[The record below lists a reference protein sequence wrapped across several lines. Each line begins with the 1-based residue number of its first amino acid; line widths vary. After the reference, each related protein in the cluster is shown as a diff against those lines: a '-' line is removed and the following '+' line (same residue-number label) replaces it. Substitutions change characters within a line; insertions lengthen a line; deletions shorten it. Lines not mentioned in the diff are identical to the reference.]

1 MSFVDKSVY
10 YFHIRDMKRIKKL
23 FSISLPPLLMAF
35 FLFSPLA
42 KGYSYSRSSLF
53 IDFSRVNSRQTGW
66 QDNWAAGFGAVF
78 PLSQHFAFFL
88 NFSRWGFQISAQD
101 PRLITGRLT
110 LSPLTTGFYFLLLPR
125 YFVSPVISLGG
136 GYIFSQYRFDQR
148 DLITIPEIIKFSK
161 KIKGNF
167 AWEAGP
173 GLLFHLSP
181 RAKVWILF
189 ERFQT
194 SLKIETTLV
203 DLNLGTIKRSEAF
216 RFTPYLYRLGFQ
228 VSF

>member
-1 MSFVDKSVY
+1 MIFI
-10 YFHIRDMKRIKKL
+10 FT
-23 FSISLPPLLMAF
+23 LPMAF
-35 FLFSPLA
+35 FLFSSLA
-42 KGYSYSRSSLF
+42 KGYGYGRSSLF
-53 IDFSRVNSRQTGW
+53 IDLSRVNSRQTGW

-78 PLSQHFAFFL
+78 PLSRHFTFFL

-110 LSPLTTGFYFLLLPR
+110 LSPLTAGSYFILLPR

-136 GYIFSQYRFDQR
+136 GYIFSQYRFDQK
-148 DLITIPEIIKFSK
+148 DLIAIPEIIKFRK
-161 KIKGNF
+161 DIKGNF
-167 AWEAGP
+167 AWETGP
-173 GLLFHLSP
+173 GLLVRLSP
-181 RAKVWILF
+181 RAVVWLFF

-203 DLNLGTIKRSEAF
+203 DLNLGTIKRSETF